1 MGTTVEILENTTEIS
16 LVERDMVEIDI
27 SENVTVVEINN
38 LAIPQQAAEVN
49 DLTAAVTWA
58 DVPDANITES
68 SVVQHQAA
76 LSISE
81 TQISDLQAYLT
92 SVSANIVS
100 SLPSGSVSATNVQDA
115 LNQLANQQF
124 SQASAPSG
132 VLINE
137 GDFWYE
143 TDTETLYVYREVSP
157 NVFNWVPISFG
168 TGDSDTLDGG
178 SY

>member
-1 MGTTVEILENTTEIS
+1 M
-16 LVERDMVEIDI
+16 
-27 SENVTVVEINN
+27 SENIVEVSTEPNNITVTQVTSSVEVTPSVYSVEINN
-38 LAIPQQAAEVN
+38 LAVPAFPPELN
-49 DLTAAVTWA
+49 DLTSTVTWA
-58 DVPDANITES
+58 DVPNENITES

-76 LSISE
+76 LNISE
-81 TQISDLQAYLT
+81 SQISDLQAYLT